1 MPFVFPSEPITHQ
14 QVQLTQVLVHQFG
27 HVLGLPH
34 LTSPDSAMSPF
45 YLTGKPPHSL
55 PPTKADFD
63 LLAKLLYKRRRVP
76 RKYLISSGL
85 YLPDTYL
92 PVWIYN

>member
-55 PPTKADFD
+55 PPAS
-63 LLAKLLYKRRRVP
+63 P
-76 RKYLISSGL
+76 GL